1 MSEHARCLSTRMG
14 LIAVGHACLGWV
26 RAHPRLPFQPI
37 NRYGVGVMRG
47 WVVEEV
53 SESATCTP
61 HTWLPGTVFALGFR
75 VDSLGQSM
83 GLGLG
88 L

>member
-1 MSEHARCLSTRMG
+1 
-14 LIAVGHACLGWV
+14 
-26 RAHPRLPFQPI
+26 
-37 NRYGVGVMRG
+37 MRG